1 MVFMASLSHFSTSLG
16 AAFVSKTGLQIL
28 GSAQRHGLRTAH
40 HLRRHL
46 GSQVLQAEQGTGSG
60 KDHKRAV
67 VFIRHG
73 QSDFNKYEIFT
84 GWCDVDVNKIVS
96 LHLSLSPS

>member
-1 MVFMASLSHFSTSLG
+1 
-16 AAFVSKTGLQIL
+16 
-28 GSAQRHGLRTAH
+28 
-40 HLRRHL
+40 
-46 GSQVLQAEQGTGSG
+46 
-60 KDHKRAV
+60 